1 MCAMCA
7 TLEWRARQSTR
18 REERPCAPLM
28 EDVQSAMQQYL
39 NGAGAAS
46 RLTALTICKSLCHLS
61 TFQKAGLKADSHTL
75 PPSLPPSLSFTASSG
90 SLSLMTK
97 PLGGPSDRADPHA
110 PSDVNSLMV
119 TVALLL

>member
-1 MCAMCA
+1 M
-7 TLEWRARQSTR
+7 
-18 REERPCAPLM
+18 EERPCARPM
-28 EDVQSAMQQYL
+28 EDVQSGMQQYL

-46 RLTALTICKSLCHLS
+46 RLSAPTTCKSLCHLS
-61 TFQKAGLKADSHTL
+61 TFQEAGPKSESRALL
-75 PPSLPPSLSFTASSG
+75 PPECPSLPPSSSPSFTASSG

-119 TVALLL
+119 SVVLLL